1 MHTIITTKL
10 KSGIIREWSARMKT
24 PKIEPNKSTN
34 NSELADD
41 ASVENSE
48 KKITGRRLQD
58 TLSKNHPKRK
68 MNLDRRAENSDRRI
82 ADDPKYSGPARR
94 NTIDRRL
101 SLKDR
106 RKKD

>member
-1 MHTIITTKL
+1 
-10 KSGIIREWSARMKT
+10 MKT

-48 KKITGRRLQD
+48 KKVTGRRLQD
-58 TLSKNHPKRK
+58 NISKGHPKRK
-68 MNLDRRAENSDRRI
+68 LNLDRRAENSDRRI
-82 ADDPKYSGPARR
+82 AVNPNYNGPARR

-101 SLKDR
+101 NLKDR
-106 RKKD
+106 RDKG